1 MFSGRV
7 KSTTLS
13 SSNSIGGRVLQV
25 LAAQSH
31 FVLALMVVGVVGMVI
46 LPVPPLVL
54 DVLIAFNIAVSVLLL
69 MLALY
74 IPTSLAIS
82 TFPSLI
88 VLTTALRL
96 SLNIASTK
104 QILLN
109 AHAGQIIET
118 FGRLVIGGS
127 VIVGLV
133 IFVVIAVV
141 QFVVISKG
149 AERVAEVGA
158 RFTLDA
164 LPGKQMA
171 IEADLRAGH
180 IDKQEARRLR
190 QLLEQESTL
199 NGALDGAMKF
209 VKGDAIA
216 AILIAL
222 VNIIGGISIGIWMM
236 GLSVDDAMARFTLLS
251 VGDGMVSQIP
261 SLLTSIAAGLLITR
275 AVGQEGQPLNM
286 AAQVGKQIAAQP
298 LALLAAG
305 AVMCA
310 FLLVPG
316 FPKIPFALLAT
327 AFIVMGLRS
336 MKGRRGTA
344 PGFGLTPSL
353 ERDGVQPAQATSFSD
368 DPLIVAPLRLYMST
382 QLKAGLLPSVLQ
394 SALEREASDLQRDLG
409 LTFPPLQVRFD
420 QTLPGNVYEV
430 HVQEVPIFRGELTQ
444 GKDAGVRGAA
454 ENELGRQVGIVVRS
468 RPDAF
473 VGTQEINTL
482 VKRAQQELPDLHE
495 EVMRTMPMQR
505 VAEVLRRLALEGVSL
520 RYLREIYESLLTW
533 APREKDTA
541 LLCERVRAELG
552 RFICHRFIGE
562 GRSLRAILLDAAAEA
577 QVRGSLQQGPSG
589 VYLALPPEALR
600 GLLASAESAIAA
612 IPDEGAPTVLLAT
625 METRRFLRRA
635 LVDRF
640 PRLSVLSYAEL
651 PADVKIQAIAR
662 LSLPKL
668 APLRVKGTE

>member
-1 MFSGRV
+1 MFSAHAVSKGLTSPDSV
-7 KSTTLS
+7 V
-13 SSNSIGGRVLQV
+13 GRVLQA
-25 LAAQSH
+25 LARHSH
-31 FVLALMVVGVVGMVI
+31 FLLAFMVIGVVGMMV
-46 LPVPPLVL
+46 LPVPPMVL
-54 DVLIAFNIAVSVLLL
+54 DLLIAFNIATSVLLL

-74 IPTSLAIS
+74 IPAALAMS

-96 SLNIASTK
+96 SINIASTK
-104 QILLN
+104 QILLH

-118 FGRLVIGGS
+118 FGRLVMGGS
-127 VIVGLV
+127 VVVGLV
-133 IFVVIAVV
+133 VFIVIAVV
-141 QFVVISKG
+141 QFIVISKG

-171 IEADLRAGH
+171 IEADLRAGF

-190 QLLEQESTL
+190 QQLEQETTL

-216 AILIAL
+216 TILIAL
-222 VNIIGGISIGIWMM
+222 VNIVGGISIGIWVMSLPI
-236 GLSVDDAMARFTLLS
+236 GEAMARFTLLS

-261 SLLTSIAAGLLITR
+261 SLFTSIAAGLLITR

-286 AAQVGKQIAAQP
+286 ASQVGQQIAAQP
-298 LALLAAG
+298 LALIAAG
-305 AVMCA
+305 VAMSS

-316 FPKIPFALLAT
+316 FPMVPFVLLA
-327 AFIVMGLRS
+327 AVFFVLGFRS
-336 MKGRRGTA
+336 MKRRPGST

-353 ERDGVQPAQATSFSD
+353 ERDGLPHAKASSSVH
-368 DPLIVAPLRLYMST
+368 DPLIVAPLRLYMSS
-382 QLKAGLLPSVLQ
+382 QLKAGLLPTVLQ
-394 SALEREASDLQRDLG
+394 SALEREAAELQRDLG
-409 LTFPPLQVRFD
+409 LSFPPLQVRFD
-420 QTLPGNVYEV
+420 QGLAGNVYEV
-430 HVQEVPIFRGELTQ
+430 QVQEVPAFRGELLQ
-444 GKDAGVRGAA
+444 GKEAGPPGAA
-454 ENELGRQVGIVVRS
+454 ENDLARQVGIVVRS

-495 EVMRTMPMQR
+495 EVMRAMPMQR

-541 LLCERVRAELG
+541 LLCEHVRVELG
-552 RFICHRFIGE
+552 KFICHRFIGE
-562 GRSLRAILLDAAAEA
+562 GRCLRAILLDAAAEA
-577 QVRGSLQQGPSG
+577 QVRSCLQQGPAG
-589 VYLALPPEALR
+589 VFLALPPETLR
-600 GLLASAESAIAA
+600 GLLASAGSAIAA
-612 IPDEGAPTVLLAT
+612 IPAQGLPTVLLAT
-625 METRRFLRRA
+625 METRRFLRRVLA
-635 LVDRF
+635 ERY

-651 PADVKIQAIAR
+651 PADVQIQAVAR
-662 LSLPKL
+662 ISLPKA
-668 APLRVKGTE
+668 APLRVGGGE